1 MRAVTAIVAAA
12 GRGTRLGAELP
23 KAFVELG
30 GITLLERSVAAL
42 EASGVVDDT
51 IVVVSPDMED
61 TARRV
66 LAGRGVS
73 FVHGGAER
81 ADSMYNGLRA
91 IDAEDGV
98 VLIHDAA
105 RCLTP
110 PGMIARVAGAVVGG
124 EVAAVPVV
132 AVADTIKEVDA
143 AGAVVVSTPSR
154 ARLRAVQTPQAFD
167 LRELRRANE
176 AYFSERPEFVAT
188 DDASLMEWFG
198 ARVATVEGDALAF
211 KITTPL
217 DMRLA
222 QALIHVR

>member
-1 MRAVTAIVAAA
+1 MD
-12 GRGTRLGAELP
+12 
-23 KAFVELG
+23 LG
-30 GITLLERSVAAL
+30 GSTLLARSVATL
-42 EASGVVDDT
+42 EASGVVDEI
-51 IVVVSPDMED
+51 IVMVSADMESLARSVVSGADV
-61 TARRV
+61 R
-66 LAGRGVS
+66 

-81 ADSMYNGLRA
+81 ADSIYNGLRA
-91 IDAEDGV
+91 IPADDGV

-110 PGMIARVAGAVVGG
+110 PEMIARVAGAVMGG

-132 AVADTIKEVDA
+132 AVADTIKEVEE
-143 AGAVVVSTPSR
+143 GAVVSTPSR

-167 LRELRRANE
+167 LRALRRANE
-176 AYFSERPEFVAT
+176 AYFDSRPDFAAT

-198 ARVATVEGDALAF
+198 ARVATVEGDPLAF

>member
-1 MRAVTAIVAAA
+1 MAAA
-12 GRGTRLGAELP
+12 GRGTRLGAPLP

-30 GITLLERSVAAL
+30 GSTLLARSVAAL
-42 EASGVVDDT
+42 EAAGVVDEI
-51 IVVVSPDMED
+51 IVMVSADMED
-61 TARRV
+61 LARSV
-66 LAGRGVS
+66 VS
-73 FVHGGAER
+73 GADVRFVRGGAER
-81 ADSMYNGLRA
+81 ADSIYNGLRA
-91 IDAEDGV
+91 IPADDGV

-110 PGMIARVAGAVVGG
+110 PGMIARVAGAVIGG

-132 AVADTIKEVDA
+132 AVADTIKEVEN
-143 AGAVVVSTPSR
+143 GAVVSTPSR

-167 LRELRRANE
+167 LRALRRANE
-176 AYFSERPEFVAT
+176 AYFDARPDFAAT

-198 ARVATVEGDALAF
+198 ARVATVEGDPLAF